1 MSNNY
6 IAGFEPVKEALYE
19 SIEATIALSYSYM
32 KKNNIPYDFSGQDEL
47 SINLK
52 ILISLKDK
60 LNIIQDKNEMIIL
73 RNKIIIS
80 FLKVINNINAIIGLE
95 DRSYGRK

>member
-52 ILISLKDK
+52 ILISLKNK
-60 LNIIQDKNEMIIL
+60 LNIIQNKDEIITL
-73 RNKIIIS
+73 RNKV
-80 FLKVINNINAIIGLE
+80 LKVIDNINTIIGLE

>member
-1 MSNNY
+1 MDKNY

-19 SIEATIALSYSYM
+19 NIENTIALSYSYM

-60 LNIIQDKNEMIIL
+60 LNIIQNKDEIIIL
-73 RNKIIIS
+73 RNKV
-80 FLKVINNINAIIGLE
+80 LKVIDNINTIIGLE

>member
-19 SIEATIALSYSYM
+19 SIEDTIALSYSYM

-73 RNKIIIS
+73 RNKI
-80 FLKVINNINAIIGLE
+80 LKVINNINAIIGLE

>member
-32 KKNNIPYDFSGQDEL
+32 KKITYHM
-47 SINLK
+47 
-52 ILISLKDK
+52 ILVDK
-60 LNIIQDKNEMIIL
+60 MNYQ
-73 RNKIIIS
+73 
-80 FLKVINNINAIIGLE
+80 
-95 DRSYGRK
+95 